1 MQIIKKEQFTELHAE
16 EGNVLKKDDVIAEVV
31 ILGKLDKPENW
42 EEIRKDAEE
51 EEEL

>member
-16 EGNVLKKDDVIAEVV
+16 EGKMLKKDDVVAEMV

-42 EEIRKDAEE
+42 EEIEE
-51 EEEL
+51 K